1 MNNSGIYLIIG
12 VFFIIS
18 GVITSGCIGNSEI
31 KNGDTQVTQD
41 EALVIALN
49 DPLLLEESDDEELMA
64 PETKIV
70 TREDKTRLY
79 KFVFRLED
87 PPGRVGKT
95 VTVVVAENGS
105 LYYHRMFGGAMV
117 TPVFP
122 EMLNDTRP
130 DDVKEIGALVKNFYP
145 SVSVRDGDITVK
157 LESVEFNSKYSL
169 YYFVVHAMFIKDA
182 ATPEAVKNIPPE
194 PQAIGEVYACGR
206 NPENFTSEFCGRKW
220 DGDAVG
226 FSLKTDP
233 LPSDCTGCTIKID
246 SLFGREGNW
255 SFKVF

>member
-1 MNNSGIYLIIG
+1 MINESKGEDPGNPQTDII
-12 VFFIIS
+12 
-18 GVITSGCIGNSEI
+18 T
-31 KNGDTQVTQD
+31 T
-41 EALVIALN
+41 
-49 DPLLLEESDDEELMA
+49 DDS
-64 PETKIV
+64 TK
-70 TREDKTRLY
+70 LY
-79 KFVFRLED
+79 KFVFVLKD
-87 PPGRVGKT
+87 SPGRAGKT
-95 VTVVVAENGS
+95 VTVAVAENGS
-105 LYYHRMFGGAMV
+105 IYYHSVFAGAMI

-122 EMLNDTRP
+122 EMLEDNRP

-206 NPENFTSEFCGRKW
+206 NPENFTSEFSGRKW

-246 SLFGREGNW
+246 SLFEREGNW